1 MNAKDEGQQW
11 VLKPDRWRH
20 SSAFLKSPTGA
31 TYRLPEDT
39 ARDLHG
45 ALDAL
50 QQQVTELEEERDHY
64 RAALGTIRHHA
75 ASFSVYSRTKERAR
89 TIAFIDRVLTS
100 PSTIAQEAQR

>member
-11 VLKPDRWRH
+11 DIHTLNGQVVAAKGEPR
-20 SSAFLKSPTGA
+20 AGA
-31 TYRLPEDT
+31 EMRSL
-39 ARDLHG
+39 AGMCDLVN
-45 ALDAL
+45 AL

-89 TIAFIDRVLTS
+89 TIAFIDRALTS